1 MKQQAPP
8 SQLQA
13 ALLFS
18 SSHHTSLAQPGD
30 PQPSLG
36 GAAVVFVGV
45 GAAVVGAAV
54 GAAVGGAGG
63 VPPLLRKKPYY
74 SRLHLKNDQFR

>member
-1 MKQQAPP
+1 MKQHAPP

-18 SSHHTSLAQPGD
+18 SPHHTSLAQPGD

-54 GAAVGGAGG
+54 GGAGG